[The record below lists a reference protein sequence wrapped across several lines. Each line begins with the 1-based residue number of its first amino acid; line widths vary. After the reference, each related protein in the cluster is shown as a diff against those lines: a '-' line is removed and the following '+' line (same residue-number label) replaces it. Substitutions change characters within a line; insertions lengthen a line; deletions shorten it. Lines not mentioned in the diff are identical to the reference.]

1 MANIKADLIEVNKVP
16 IHKEVNKNFQLLVT
30 ALKKDRGLSLTLKSS
45 YLSSYDI
52 VDDLRKKINP
62 TVYTN
67 ETGSIKDLLD
77 PAIELSTFAQDEAK
91 YTALK
96 DYIKALPLNSFE
108 PPLGA
113 LEPSLRNVSI
123 APIPHYLATDPR
135 GYGLLITPND
145 DELKQELIKDWL
157 LNNSVLYGFVL
168 YSDHSLF
175 HMGKEVIKTQLKTAA
190 TGSAAD
196 NLLKEIVSK
205 YLPSNTGEF
214 TLTQTAET
222 VIKYVPPAP
231 TPAPPAIISIDAA
244 EIVPPMYSSRTEFRS
259 IVLHHTEGFGKAP
272 KIRLMFKGA
281 REITKPAIFAT
292 ATEISVGENNIG
304 GYFNSSSKSPEG
316 VPETI
321 KLSIADSA
329 YWGGMNLFIGF
340 DGVVEKAKDIY
351 RYMKVNGSNKL
362 NQYGIG
368 IELGSVGKVDSI
380 DPISNPPT
388 NPPTPRFWRWHGN
401 NSKLIAGYKLW
412 NYTPG
417 TKRVVDLGFKYNGVQ
432 YWDDYTEKQIA
443 GLRDIIT
450 EIMDDTAGGGD
461 KIREAVKGQNV
472 YSMVFGINPNPV
484 AGGDIALGDKLTD
497 YNGFGIYT
505 HNRGSGGGGHSDTFP
520 SPSLVQMLI
529 DNFGMIGNIPTPI
542 YYSLETGEVIQ

>member
-1 MANIKADLIEVNKVP
+1 
-16 IHKEVNKNFQLLVT
+16 
-30 ALKKDRGLSLTLKSS
+30 
-45 YLSSYDI
+45 
-52 VDDLRKKINP
+52 
-62 TVYTN
+62 
-67 ETGSIKDLLD
+67 
-77 PAIELSTFAQDEAK
+77 
-91 YTALK
+91 
-96 DYIKALPLNSFE
+96 
-108 PPLGA
+108 
-113 LEPSLRNVSI
+113 
-123 APIPHYLATDPR
+123 
-135 GYGLLITPND
+135 
-145 DELKQELIKDWL
+145 
-157 LNNSVLYGFVL
+157 
-168 YSDHSLF
+168 
-175 HMGKEVIKTQLKTAA
+175 
-190 TGSAAD
+190 
-196 NLLKEIVSK
+196 
-205 YLPSNTGEF
+205 
-214 TLTQTAET
+214 
-222 VIKYVPPAP
+222 
-231 TPAPPAIISIDAA
+231 
-244 EIVPPMYSSRTEFRS
+244 
-259 IVLHHTEGFGKAP
+259 
-272 KIRLMFKGA
+272 
-281 REITKPAIFAT
+281 
-292 ATEISVGENNIG
+292 
-304 GYFNSSSKSPEG
+304 
-316 VPETI
+316 
-321 KLSIADSA
+321 
-329 YWGGMNLFIGF
+329 
-340 DGVVEKAKDIY
+340 
-351 RYMKVNGSNKL
+351 MKVNGSNKL

>member
-175 HMGKEVIKTQLKTAA
+175 HMGKEVIKTQLSTAA
-190 TGSAAD
+190 AGTAD

-205 YLPSNTGEF
+205 YLPSTTGEF
-214 TLTQTAET
+214 TLTQTAKT
-222 VIKYVPPAP
+222 VIEYVPPAP
-231 TPAPPAIISIDAA
+231 TPAPPAIISPDAA
-244 EIVPPMYSSRTEFRS
+244 EIVLPMYTKRDEFRS

-281 REITKPAIFAT
+281 REKTKAAVIAT
-292 ATEISVGENNIG
+292 AAEISVGENNIG

-316 VPETI
+316 EITDF
-321 KLSIADSA
+321 KLSIAESA

-340 DGVVEKAKDIY
+340 DGVTEKAKDIY
-351 RYMKVNGSNKL
+351 RYMSVNGSNKL

-368 IELGSVGKVDSI
+368 IELGSIGALEGYNNGS
-380 DPISNPPT
+380 
-388 NPPTPRFWRWHGN
+388 WRWPKSGN
-401 NSKLIAGYKLW
+401 KSLTTGYSFW
-412 NYTPG
+412 QYTPG
-417 TKRVVDLGFKYNGVQ
+417 TKRVVDLGFKYNDVQ
-432 YWDDYTEKQIA
+432 YWDDFSEKQIA

-450 EIMDDTAGGGD
+450 EIMNDTAGGGD
-461 KIREAVKGQNV
+461 KIRDAVKGQNV
-472 YSMVFGINPNPV
+472 YSMVFGINPDPT
-484 AGGDIALGDKLTD
+484 AGGNIAKGDKLTD
-497 YNGFGIYT
+497 YDGYGIYT
-505 HNRGSGGGGHSDTFP
+505 HNRGSGAGGHSDTFP

-529 DNFGMIGNIPTPI
+529 DNFGMVGNIPTPI
-542 YYSLETGEVIQ
+542 YYSFETGEVIQ